1 MAGIRWS
8 GALRAQRFR
17 QLFLALILSSSGD
30 WLGLVA
36 ITALTASLVDGLNQQ
51 SFAIAGVLV
60 VRLLP
65 AAVLGPLAGA
75 LADRFDRRRTM
86 VVTDLLRALFFG
98 SIPLV
103 AVLADASIALI
114 WLYVASLIVEAL
126 SLFWIPAKEASVPNL
141 LPRRDLENANQLS
154 LVATYGT
161 APLAALVFSGLGLL
175 TKDAAVIAL
184 AVNAATFVF
193 AAAQV
198 SRIDLTPVDGPAPVH
213 DPGEPQLSLLASI
226 KEGLVF
232 AGTSALVRGLL
243 VGILGTLAATGAVVG
258 LGRPFAESVLQGGDS
273 AYGLLFAAVFVGIAS
288 GVGLGPLALGGF
300 SRRRAF
306 GLSIVLA
313 GAFLV
318 VLSLVPVLWV
328 AALAVLLAGAFAGV
342 AYVVGLTLLGGEVED
357 AVRGRTISLVQ
368 ALMRVTLLGTLAA
381 SPLIAGTIGLRQVPL
396 PGGGTLAVNGTAMV
410 LLAGGVLTVVVGFA
424 SYRQMDDRKHVRL
437 RTDLWSLVHRQHDRA
452 PRLGLFVALEGGEG
466 AGKSTQLAAL
476 QQWLEQGGHE
486 VVVTREPGG
495 TVEGERLR
503 ALLLD
508 PGSDL
513 SPRAEALLYAA
524 DRAQHVDQV
533 VRPALLR
540 GAVVLTDRFVDS
552 SLAYQGAG
560 RVLEGVADLSAWAT
574 QGLVPDLTVLLDV
587 DPAVGLVRAR
597 RVGAPDRLEAESLAF
612 HQRVRQG
619 FLRLADGAPD
629 RYLVLDASDA
639 PETSTGAVQ
648 LRLVGMLPP
657 VADVAEVGPADT
669 PPVRA

>member
-8 GALRAQRFR
+8 GALRSRRFR

-103 AVLADASIALI
+103 AVLGDASLALI
-114 WLYVASLIVEAL
+114 WLYVASLIVEGL

-154 LVATYGT
+154 LVATYGS
-161 APLAALVFSGLGLL
+161 APIAALVFSGLGLL

-184 AVNAATFVF
+184 AVNAASFLF

-198 SRIDLTPVDGPAPVH
+198 SRIDLKPTDGAAHVR
-213 DPGEPQLSLLASI
+213 DPGEPQPTLLASI
-226 KEGLVF
+226 REGLVF

-258 LGRPFAESVLQGGDS
+258 LGRPFAESVLKGGDS

-288 GVGLGPLALGGF
+288 GVGLGPIALGGF

-306 GLSIVLA
+306 GLSVVLA
-313 GAFLV
+313 GAFLI
-318 VLSLVPVLWV
+318 VLALIPVLWV
-328 AALAVLLAGAFAGV
+328 AASAVLLAGGFAGV

-357 AVRGRTISLVQ
+357 AVRGRTIALVQ
-368 ALMRVTLLGTLAA
+368 SLMRVTLLGTLAA
-381 SPLIAGTIGLRQVPL
+381 SPLAAGAIGLRKVHL
-396 PGGGTLAVNGTAMV
+396 PGLGTVAVNGTATV
-410 LLAGGVLTVVVGFA
+410 LLAGGVLTVAVGFA
-424 SYRQMDDRKHVRL
+424 SYRQMDDRKGVRL
-437 RTDLWSLVHRQHDRA
+437 RSDLWSLVHRQHDRG
-452 PRLGLFVALEGGEG
+452 PRTGLFVALEGGEG
-466 AGKSTQLAAL
+466 AGKSTQLTALRDWVVAA
-476 QQWLEQGGHE
+476 GHE

-495 TVEGERLR
+495 TEEGRRLR
-503 ALLLD
+503 ELLLD
-508 PGSDL
+508 PRSDL

-524 DRAQHVDQV
+524 DRAQHVDTV
-533 VRPALLR
+533 VRPLLVR
-540 GAVVLTDRFVDS
+540 GAVVLTDRYVDS

-560 RVLEGVADLSAWAT
+560 RTLDGVADLSRWAT

-587 DPAVGLVRAR
+587 DPEIGLARAR
-597 RVGAPDRLEAESLAF
+597 RVGSPDRLEGESLAF

-619 FLRLADGAPD
+619 FLRLADAAPD
-629 RYLVLDASDA
+629 RYLVLDASRA
-639 PETSTGAVQ
+639 PEATTEAIRARLAELLPDVSTV
-648 LRLVGMLPP
+648 
-657 VADVAEVGPADT
+657 PA
-669 PPVRA
+669 